1 MPLFTDDI
9 EQARI
14 AYGVLEGRARSA
26 EQLVGTLQTALDDL
40 KAAQPLSFELAQ
52 AIRQRAL
59 DREAEN
65 VKLQT
70 QVGQAVEVKAD
81 IPLQNFLA
89 SLGLAAA
96 LGESTMP
103 DRTIPSIS
111 AILQT
116 HITVAGAV
124 VGLRFFQPG
133 VGGDPAS
140 LTSTSFE
147 IAKVP
152 PQPGALA
159 PRNLYTVLQDKQ
171 SLYTDPF
178 WNQFTATTPPP
189 STPSADLV
197 GTVATIL
204 ANTGSWSFAF
214 LLQSAVSIAGLEK
227 NLSSL
232 VAAALPGDSAAA
244 FGAAADSA
252 LALTRALGNKN
263 MPVAGDL
270 FALTTSLDNTT
281 NAARTLLP

>member
-159 PRNLYTVLQDKQ
+159 RRNLYTVLQDKQ
-171 SLYTDPF
+171 SLYTNPF
-178 WNQFTATTPPP
+178 WNQFTATTQPP

-197 GTVATIL
+197 VTVATIL

-232 VAAALPGDSAAA
+232 VAAALPGDSAVA